1 MSDGVK
7 HYNSDSKTIARRE
20 RVIVRLQEQLKAG
33 TKTAKKTGELLQL
46 TTKDVERIQR
56 ELETIKSR
64 LI

>member
-20 RVIVRLQEQLKAG
+20 RVIERLQDQLKAG
-33 TKTAKKTGELLQL
+33 TKTAKKTGESLQL

>member
-46 TTKDVERIQR
+46 TTKDVDRIQR
-56 ELETIKSR
+56 ELETLKSR